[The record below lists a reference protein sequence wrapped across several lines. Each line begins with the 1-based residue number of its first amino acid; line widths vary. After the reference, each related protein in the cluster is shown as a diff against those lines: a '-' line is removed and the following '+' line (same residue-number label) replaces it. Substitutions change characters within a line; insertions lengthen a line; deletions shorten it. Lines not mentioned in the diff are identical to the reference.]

1 MAKLREDQRVQR
13 EQAKFAAQLQAAGA
27 SLPGELDDSDLRSI
41 AREIV
46 GKKDKA
52 TEPEMEPIP
61 EGMTRVPEPL
71 PRSMFERQRKEATA
85 ADLDALF
92 RDADQY
98 IKEKMGP

>member
-1 MAKLREDQRVQR
+1 MD
-13 EQAKFAAQLQAAGA
+13 
-27 SLPGELDDSDLRSI
+27 LDDSDLRSI